1 MEKLS
6 FEQRIKESSRLI
18 NKYPNRIPVIVTKSK
33 DSKIQDI
40 DKNKFLVPSDQ
51 TIGQMVYV
59 IRNRIKLSQE
69 KALFVFVK
77 NILPPTGEILSEVYK
92 NKKDPDG
99 FLYITYACENVFGTN
114 RIRELSLIQK

>member
-6 FEQRIKESSRLI
+6 FEQRVKECNRLM
-18 NKYPNRIPVIVTKSK
+18 NKYTNRIPVIVTKSK
-33 DSKIQDI
+33 NSNIPDI
-40 DKNKFLVPSDQ
+40 DKRKFLVPCEQ

-69 KALFVFVK
+69 KALFVFVN

-92 NKKDPDG
+92 NHKDPDG
-99 FLYITYACENVFGTN
+99 FLYVTYACENVFGTN
-114 RIRELSLIQK
+114 RIRDFL

>member
-6 FEQRIKESSRLI
+6 IEQRFKESNRLMK
-18 NKYPNRIPVIVTKSK
+18 KYPNRIPVIVTKSIN
-33 DSKIQDI
+33 SKIQDI
-40 DKNKFLVPSDQ
+40 DKKKYLVPSDQ

-69 KALFVFVK
+69 KALFVFVN

-92 NKKDPDG
+92 NHRDPDG
-99 FLYITYACENVFGTN
+99 FLYITYACENVFGVTN
-114 RIRELSLIQK
+114 TRL

>member
-6 FEQRIKESSRLI
+6 FEQRVKESSRLM
-18 NKYPNRIPVIVTKSK
+18 NKYPNRIPVIVKKSQN
-33 DSKIQDI
+33 SKIQDI

-69 KALFVFVK
+69 KGLFVFVN

-92 NKKDPDG
+92 SHKDPDG
-99 FLYITYACENVFGTN
+99 FLYITYACENVFGTTN
-114 RIRELSLIQK
+114 TRL

>member
-6 FEQRIKESSRLI
+6 FEQRVKESSRLM
-18 NKYPNRIPVIVTKSK
+18 NKYPNRIPVIVKKSQN
-33 DSKIQDI
+33 SKIQDI

-69 KALFVFVK
+69 KGLFVFVN

-92 NKKDPDG
+92 NQKDPDG
-99 FLYITYACENVFGTN
+99 FLYITYACENVFGTTN
-114 RIRELSLIQK
+114 TRL

>member
-1 MEKLS
+1 MDNLS
-6 FEQRIKESSRLI
+6 FEQRVNECNRLI

-33 DSKIQDI
+33 DSKIPDI

-69 KALFVFVK
+69 KALFIFVN
-77 NILPPTGEILSEVYK
+77 NILPPTGEILAEVYK
-92 NKKDPDG
+92 NHKDTDG
-99 FLYITYACENVFGTN
+99 FLYITYACENVFGTTN
-114 RIRELSLIQK
+114 TRL